1 EAVHQAAQILSDHI
15 KLFIDFD
22 IHYTVVEEESKKVE
36 IDSQMSEY
44 QRIRQILLMPVEEM
58 GLSVRAHNCLKS
70 ANIKSVFELVRYEQ
84 SELLKLR
91 NFGKK
96 SLVELADAVHNLGLD
111 FGMDVDKYLK
121 DAPKAQY

>member
-1 EAVHQAAQILSDHI
+1 
-15 KLFIDFD
+15 
-22 IHYTVVEEESKKVE
+22 
-36 IDSQMSEY
+36 
-44 QRIRQILLMPVEEM
+44 
-58 GLSVRAHNCLKS
+58 
-70 ANIKSVFELVRYEQ
+70 
-84 SELLKLR
+84 LKLR